1 MPQFTGKNSFV
12 ISGFKVVSAVVI
24 ISRYLIK
31 EVLASLLA
39 VTVVLLLIFL
49 SNQLVRYLS
58 YAASGKIA
66 ANIVL
71 QLLGFEIP
79 YLLALLLPLGL
90 YLGIMLAYGR
100 LYADSE
106 MPVLNASGLG
116 IKRLI
121 GITSVVAIGISLLV
135 MLLMLWINPLIA
147 QQKGK
152 ELAQNNLLDTLRP
165 GRFQIINGGK
175 RVVYMEKI
183 SRDHKRAD
191 NLFIAE
197 EQKKSPDDA
206 SSPWVVVS
214 AGHGYQYKDPLTH
227 DNFMLSTD
235 GYRYEGTPGQNEF
248 KIIQFEKYAVR
259 IPVPTTTNIHEEEE
273 AVATSKLFH
282 DYHNPMSAA
291 ELQWRFALPLS
302 ALLLGLLAIPLAQV
316 RPRQGRYSHIL
327 PAILIYIVYVNLLF
341 IARNWMEQKIALGS
355 LGITWVHGLILLL
368 GISLLVIQR
377 YYQLKPLPFL
387 KWMKKS
393 A

>member
-12 ISGFKVVSAVVI
+12 IFGFTVVWQLVI

-31 EVLASLLA
+31 EVLASLSA

-49 SNQLVRYLS
+49 SNRLVRYLS

-66 ANIVL
+66 ANVVL

-106 MPVLNASGLG
+106 MPVMNASGMGVKKLVS
-116 IKRLI
+116 
-121 GITSVVAIGISLLV
+121 ITSIVAVAVSALV
-135 MLLMLWINPLIA
+135 LVLMLWINPLIA

-165 GRFQIINGGK
+165 GRFQVINGGR
-175 RVVYMEKI
+175 RVVYLEKI
-183 SRDHKRAD
+183 SRDHPRAD

-197 EQKKSPDDA
+197 EQKNSEPDA
-206 SSPWVVVS
+206 NRNWTVVS
-214 AGHGYQYKDPLTH
+214 ADHGYQQKDQQTH
-227 DNFMLSTD
+227 EDFMISTD
-235 GYRYEGTPGQNEF
+235 GYRYAGTPGENAF

-259 IPVPTTTNIHEEEE
+259 IPVASTSNVHEEEE
-273 AVATSKLFH
+273 AIATSKLWH
-282 DYHNPMSAA
+282 DYHNPYSAA
-291 ELQWRFALPLS
+291 ELQWRFALPIS
-302 ALLLGLLAIPLAQV
+302 VLLLALLAIPLAQV

-341 IARNWMEQKIALGS
+341 IARNWMEQKIALGA
-355 LGITWVHGLILLL
+355 LGITWVHAIILTFALMLLI
-368 GISLLVIQR
+368 IQR
-377 YYQLKPLPFL
+377 HYQLKPFPFF
-387 KWMKKS
+387 KWMRKP